1 MTVKTSTGLRNSMLV
16 TDSFKGI
23 MDGCVLKLYAGTVP
37 ADADAAIG
45 GATLLCTITDDATID
60 GLLFDTAAV
69 AGVVSKDP
77 AQIWRGVN
85 AASGTITFYRLVTAA
100 DDGTASSTQARVQ
113 GTVGTL
119 GADLNLSSVALVAAA
134 SQTIDFYSMAL
145 PTA

>member
-1 MTVKTSTGLRNSMLV
+1 MTVKTSTGLRNGMLV
-16 TDSFKGI
+16 TGSFKGI
-23 MDGCVLKLYAGTVP
+23 MDGCVLKLYGGTVP

-45 GATLLCTITDDATID
+45 GATLLCTITQDATAT

-85 AASGTITFYRLVTAA
+85 AVSGTSTFYRLELTGDAGDASTTA
-100 DDGTASSTQARVQ
+100 ARVQ

-134 SQTIDFYSMAL
+134 SQTIDFFSMAL
-145 PTA
+145 PSA

>member
-1 MTVKTSTGLRNSMLV
+1 MTVKTSTGLRNGMLV

-23 MDGCVLKLYAGTVP
+23 MDGCVLKLYGGTVP

-45 GATLLCTITDDATID
+45 GATLLCTITQDATAT

-69 AGVVSKDP
+69 AGVISKDP

-85 AASGTITFYRLVTAA
+85 AASGTTTFYRLELVGDAGAASTTAP
-100 DDGTASSTQARVQ
+100 RVQ

-119 GADLNLSSVALVAAA
+119 GADLNLSSVALVASA
-134 SQTIDFYSMAL
+134 SQTIDFFSMAL